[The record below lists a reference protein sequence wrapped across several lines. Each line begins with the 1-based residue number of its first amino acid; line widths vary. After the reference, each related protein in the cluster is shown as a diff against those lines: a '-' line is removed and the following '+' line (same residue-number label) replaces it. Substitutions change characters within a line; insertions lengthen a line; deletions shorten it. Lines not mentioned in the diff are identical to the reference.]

1 MYCREDLGQL
11 KKKAVT
17 RVAEARRPRGQSRTA
32 LGAHGHGVRAGM
44 SLTEWSGQSCL
55 AFWFSLFSWNVG
67 LFRRATLN
75 NRADLMGGGHPGLR
89 LLGL

>member
-32 LGAHGHGVRAGM
+32 LGAHGHGVRAGQA
-44 SLTEWSGQSCL
+44 SPVLLSGLVSFPGML
-55 AFWFSLFSWNVG
+55 GFLEVLPSIIG
-67 LFRRATLN
+67 LI
-75 NRADLMGGGHPGLR
+75 
-89 LLGL
+89 